1 MERAGA
7 RRHAEAD
14 RSLEEMN
21 APHPDWIV
29 PDWPAPKGVSALI
42 TTRAGGVSTGHF
54 ASFNLGLRAGDDPQ
68 AVAANRTRLGALL
81 PQPPRWLRQ
90 VHGSVVVEADALGG
104 EPEADAAIAR
114 RPGTVCAV
122 LVADC
127 IPVLLADR
135 AGTMVG
141 IAHAGWRG
149 LARGVIENTVR
160 AMTETGRELIAYL
173 GPGIGPA
180 VFEVGEDVREAFLAR
195 DAGAAAAFTPHAA
208 GKWLADLYLLARQS
222 LQRSGVTEVHGG
234 TLCTFSDAQRFFSY
248 RRERTTGR
256 MAALIW
262 RN

>member
-1 MERAGA
+1 
-7 RRHAEAD
+7 
-14 RSLEEMN
+14 MN

-29 PDWPAPKGVSALI
+29 PDWPAPAGVQALI
-42 TTRAGGVSTGHF
+42 TTRAGGVSTGPF
-54 ASFNLGLRAGDDPQ
+54 ASLNLGVRAGDDPQ
-68 AVAANRTRLGALL
+68 AVAANRTRLNALL
-81 PQPPRWLRQ
+81 PQPPHWLRQ
-90 VHGSVVVEADALGG
+90 VHGSLVVEADTLSE

-135 AGTMVG
+135 AGGTVG

-160 AMTETGRELIAYL
+160 TMAGAGRDLIAYL

-180 VFEVGEDVREAFLAR
+180 AFEVGNDVREAFLAR
-195 DAGAAAAFTPHAA
+195 DASAAAAFKPHTE
-208 GKWLADLYLLARQS
+208 GKWLADLFLLARQC
-222 LQRSGVTEVHGG
+222 LQRAGVHEIHGG
-234 TLCTFSDAQRFFSY
+234 ALCTYSDARRFFSY

-256 MAALIW
+256 MAAVIW